1 VPPRAK
7 PALAWPPP
15 RLGARGF
22 TLVELVV
29 VVAIIGVLVALL
41 VPASGYA
48 IEEARMAEC
57 CTNLRSLGVGVLLYA
72 KDHDGNLPVSGQLD
86 GPHPALVAAL
96 KGYIQEPRVCYCP
109 SETKPEFV
117 FSEANAEAGCIGYF
131 YFSCEQTPTNPLLS
145 TFLRWNVKWPRRLY
159 TGMNSRTWVLSD
171 RWSSGEPTAHR
182 MYKKGVNYVTLSG
195 DVQTV
200 TESPRDAFE

>member
-1 VPPRAK
+1 MPSRAK
-7 PALAWPPP
+7 PALAWPRPA
-15 RLGARGF
+15 ARGL

-57 CTNLRSLGVGVLLYA
+57 RTHLRSLGVGVLLYA
-72 KDHDGNLPVSGQLD
+72 KDHDGNLPVSGELD
-86 GPHPALVAAL
+86 GPHPVLVAAL
-96 KGYIQEPRVCYCP
+96 KDYIREPGVCYCP
-109 SETKPEFV
+109 SETKPEFA
-117 FSEANAEAGCIGYF
+117 FSEANVRAGRIGYF
-131 YFSCEQTPTNPLLS
+131 YFSCERTPTDPLLS
-145 TFLRWNVKWPRRLY
+145 TFLRWNVKWPRRLV

-171 RWSSGEPTAHR
+171 RWSSGEPTSHR
-182 MYKKGVNYVTLSG
+182 MYKKGVNYLTLGG

-200 TESPRDAFE
+200 AESPRDAFE